1 MDKKYMT
8 PNYLGYF
15 YNPNVLQTGRSH
27 LYNTYA
33 RLNW

>member
-1 MDKKYMT
+1 MDQKFLP
-8 PNYLGYF
+8 PNHYN

-27 LYNTYA
+27 LYNIYP